1 MQGTIYYFNRIF
13 LKIITPIPQR
23 SIEHKL
29 PNSPLHPQHGD
40 GKREFRKPVASGAED
55 GVPTL
60 VGVNCR
66 KLRNSEMKQT
76 RRQGARADRRGDVK
90 IIHNGAGYK

>member
-1 MQGTIYYFNRIF
+1 MQGMIYYFNRIF

-40 GKREFRKPVASGAED
+40 GKREFRRPEASGAED

-60 VGVNCR
+60 VGVEWR
-66 KLRNSEMKQT
+66 HGT
-76 RRQGARADRRGDVK
+76 RSISTKISGIVAEKERLNIEGNKVEVTRG
-90 IIHNGAGYK
+90 